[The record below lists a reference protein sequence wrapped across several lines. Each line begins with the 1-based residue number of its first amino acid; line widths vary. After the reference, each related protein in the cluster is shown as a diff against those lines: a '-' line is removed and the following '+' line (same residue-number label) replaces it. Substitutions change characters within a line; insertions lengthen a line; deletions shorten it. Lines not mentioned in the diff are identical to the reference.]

1 MSVFARIYG
10 SSGRTLSFDNDEMT
24 DTGQIKPSYGVQI
37 GQKETAGS
45 EIRQQIRPGLRF
57 TKTYAMALPEAKY
70 IAFCRLISDGS
81 SDYFIEF
88 TEVPS
93 LLANDDEAL
102 AENNFAISF
111 SMDVPDSNAGS
122 EGVIYYFNLGINS
135 ISLI

>member
-1 MSVFARIYG
+1 MSTFARIYG
-10 SSGRTLSFDNDEMT
+10 SSGRTLSFDDDEMT
-24 DTGQIKPSYGVQI
+24 DTAQIKPSYGVQI

-57 TKTYAMALPEAKY
+57 VKTYAMALPQAKY
-70 IAFCRLISDGS
+70 ILFCRLITDGS

-88 TEVPS
+88 TEAPS

-102 AENNFAISF
+102 AENNFAISL
-111 SMDVPDSNAGS
+111 SMDVPDGNAGN
-122 EGVIYYFNLGINS
+122 ETVYYFNLGINS